1 MFERSKARDPVVKV
15 GFGSSPDCASTL
27 TAAACRTA
35 HEQMSENRK
44 REGRK
49 ERHAES
55 SINIRCRRDEEEDCS
70 NDDDILLNLKQ
81 SEIKTNSVT
90 SNSVSLGTT
99 CEISGPN
106 NVAPNSHAISFIQ

>member
-15 GFGSSPDCASTL
+15 VFGSSPDCASTL

-44 REGRK
+44 REGK

-70 NDDDILLNLKQ
+70 NDDDNPGVKVFSRHTSVESERAYNQMMAILQ
-81 SEIKTNSVT
+81 WAT
-90 SNSVSLGTT
+90 
-99 CEISGPN
+99 
-106 NVAPNSHAISFIQ
+106 